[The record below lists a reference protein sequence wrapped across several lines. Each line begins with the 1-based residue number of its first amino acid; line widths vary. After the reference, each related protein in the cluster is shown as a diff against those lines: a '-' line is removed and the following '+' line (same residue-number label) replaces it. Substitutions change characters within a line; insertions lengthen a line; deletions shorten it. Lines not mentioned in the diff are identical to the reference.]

1 MEERSKLIEIMEII
15 ATEFQCKKVFK
26 IQKLPLFPAPYYARL
41 IEPRQVPV
49 WPDVGIKS
57 NQNFPIGRCPKGNP
71 NSFFLKKWDTSK
83 LPKHLPKFWADFKVT
98 REITL
103 QHSSSSNGWSLSSFF
118 ARSSC
123 CLRSSRCTTASS
135 RNRRAHPDNGK
146 VKRALREGSHIQ
158 SDQIGLFLEYL
169 GDKLTLKSR
178 PNTVSRD
185 LLGSFENK
193 DSNKTALFTFGK
205 TFRRIL
211 ATFDYIKW
219 SHCLSSLYW
228 LLVA

>member
-26 IQKLPLFPAPYYARL
+26 IQKLPLFPAPYYASL

-178 PNTVSRD
+178 PNTYLETYWALLKIKIQIKLLCL
-185 LLGSFENK
+185 LLGKHSGEYWQHLII
-193 DSNKTALFTFGK
+193 SNGHTAY
-205 TFRRIL
+205 RV
-211 ATFDYIKW
+211 YIG
-219 SHCLSSLYW
+219 Y
-228 LLVA
+228 